1 MTVPISPIVTDNR
14 WAGTCKS
21 LVSGWILM
29 LFAYGA
35 RSRTRTHRL
44 LSTKQVL
51 YQMSY
56 TGETGLLSVYL
67 LARQRLRQQIFRL
80 IKMHPWRNN
89 LFLQRCTPVHSF
101 SSLELGGWSS
111 RYGIEPSSA
120 SMKKQP
126 LHPRWGKNP
135 CSKSRNP
142 RRFFFFTSNVKQRI
156 LYSYIVAG
164 WHSFVNSYFCTL
176 TKECT
181 NLQFGTLAW
190 YPQTQRCLL
199 WYPT

>member
-1 MTVPISPIVTDNR
+1 MRGSNPTFQLQL
-14 WAGTCKS
+14 S
-21 LVSGWILM
+21 LCRACRTEG
-29 LFAYGA
+29 
-35 RSRTRTHRL
+35 SRDCALPRN
-44 LSTKQVL
+44 
-51 YQMSY
+51 
-56 TGETGLLSVYL
+56 TG
-67 LARQRLRQQIFRL
+67 IFHNT
-80 IKMHPWRNN
+80 IPNQ
-89 LFLQRCTPVHSF
+89 LFLQRCTPVHSL

-135 CSKSRNP
+135 CSGSTNP

-164 WHSFVNSYFCTL
+164 WHSFVNLYFCTL
-176 TKECT
+176 TKERT
-181 NLQFGTLAW
+181 NLKLDTLAW
-190 YPQTQRCLL
+190 YPQTQRCVL

>member
-1 MTVPISPIVTDNR
+1 MTPISITTQYWPCLQDRGPIDCALPRNTGIFHNTTPNKLFLQR
-14 WAGTCKS
+14 CTLC
-21 LVSGWILM
+21 VSI
-29 LFAYGA
+29 A
-35 RSRTRTHRL
+35 
-44 LSTKQVL
+44 
-51 YQMSY
+51 
-56 TGETGLLSVYL
+56 YL